1 MAEPAA
7 AKNYNV
13 LFLCTGNSARSILAE
28 CILNR
33 DGQGR
38 FEAYSAGSHPTGRVN
53 PYAIE
58 LLNNLNYPTAALRS
72 KNWNEFAAP
81 DAPKLDFVFT
91 VCDNA
96 AGEVCPVWP
105 GQPMTAHWG
114 VPDPAAVEGPDA
126 VRRAAFADTMRM
138 LTRRIDIFANLP
150 ITSLDRLSLQRKLDE
165 IGKTQAAAE
174 SA

>member
-1 MAEPAA
+1 
-7 AKNYNV
+7 
-13 LFLCTGNSARSILAE
+13 
-28 CILNR
+28 
-33 DGQGR
+33 
-38 FEAYSAGSHPTGRVN
+38 
-53 PYAIE
+53 
-58 LLNNLNYPTAALRS
+58 
-72 KNWNEFAAP
+72 
-81 DAPKLDFVFT
+81 
-91 VCDNA
+91 
-96 AGEVCPVWP
+96 
-105 GQPMTAHWG
+105 MTAHWG